1 MCAPFFNDKPPHV
14 VVFLHEGVY
23 PIQAGEALSVMA
35 TGLVAVMATAVA
47 CVRSALVASGEAAA
61 AVVSV
66 AIVDAVC
73 RAGDSVMLVDVG

>member
-1 MCAPFFNDKPPHV
+1 
-14 VVFLHEGVY
+14 
-23 PIQAGEALSVMA
+23 MA